1 MIESCIFII
10 RIKAWLWP
18 RLFKCWSYGVYDD
31 ADGWFLKFYPYADLK
46 RSKFREIKSTG
57 ELPKEIASVPF
68 VFQARDDAGNSIA
81 SYRMEFWAGFM
92 GLKQNKGTFNA
103 TLKSAGL

>member
-1 MIESCIFII
+1 MIKYHKDGI
-10 RIKAWLWP
+10 
-18 RLFKCWSYGVYDD
+18 YDGV
-31 ADGWFLKFYPYADLK
+31 DGWFLKFYPYVGLK
-46 RSKFREIKSTG
+46 RSKFKEIKSTG
-57 ELPKEIASVPF
+57 ELPNEIAIVPF

-92 GLKQNKGTFNA
+92 GVRQNKATFNA